1 MSSRISTLAKA
12 VKEHP
17 EDPFYK
23 FTLALEM
30 LKIDQAEKA
39 NVLFESIRTQNPDYV
54 GVYYHLAK
62 LYEQLGE
69 NKKAL
74 DTYASGMEV
83 ATQQNDNH
91 TKSELSAALLNLKL
105 EMED

>member
-12 VKEHP
+12 VKENP
-17 EDPFYK
+17 EDSFYK

-30 LKIDQAEKA
+30 LKIDQYSKA
-39 NVLFESIRTQNPDYV
+39 KVLFEAIKDNDPGYV

-62 LYEQLGE
+62 LYIELGE

-74 DTYASGMEV
+74 NTYKKGIEV
-83 ATQQNDNH
+83 AEHQNDEH
-91 TKSELSAALLNLKL
+91 TKSELSAALLNLEI
-105 EMED
+105 EMND